1 MKKTFFI
8 LICLFTASRAF
19 AALAPNYNAYK
30 AYLKA
35 VMSAKAGA
43 YDAAVKEYEKVISL
57 DPSAVSAYMELM
69 YLNWQAGNKK
79 RAFEIA
85 EKIDLL
91 DGKNPK
97 TTNYMA
103 TFYLVANQPDKAK
116 DFLNKTLELDPDNE
130 TATVYLAAYY
140 YADNKLEKSAEY
152 WNKFL
157 KQQPDSATGYLQL
170 GLVQEKLG
178 MSEEALAS
186 YERVISIK
194 PEAKEAYL
202 SKARIYE
209 ATGRIKLAVA
219 EYEKYIEVFPDN
231 FYVLMYLGKCYFE
244 DGRYDGAQEAFARS
258 KKGLSGQDAQTAS
271 YWLGLVYA
279 KMGNIAK
286 AAQEFEPLF
295 AKQPANASLA
305 ARLGYYYSLLRRYS
319 KAEKKFR
326 CAQQA
331 DPLNHEIFYLQ
342 GLNYTDWGKY
352 DKAVK
357 SFEKAVSLNPEF
369 DDAYFFL
376 GSAFDKKGD
385 FESARKAFL
394 RALEINPDHCA
405 AMNYLGYSYA
415 DKNINLA
422 EAEKLLERAVA
433 LEPRNGAFLD
443 SLGWLYYRQEKYEQ
457 AKKYMIL
464 AANLSRDPL
473 ICEHLGDVY
482 VELGKLNDA
491 WIAYALSCD
500 FAGEKSA
507 RRKLEMVRAKLS
519 DKDFYN
525 LSLLRAESN
534 YKKLTSFKAGYK
546 MKMNVRGYNVRAYI
560 PFAYI
565 KGEKVRIDIP
575 GKFSPGGGAIN
586 INDGNVSFEPEAV
599 EERLPEEF
607 GGLINFAAGIFSEDF
622 FRQFKDRALM
632 RKGKMITYSYGGYE
646 LVLNA
651 ETGLVEKI
659 AKDGFSVQPAEY
671 KAFFSAKIPY
681 VVKAASKKLKLKGR
695 FEAVSVSASG
705 TGVKKENKEIYDKN
719 IEKTLNDENQNFGA
733 GEN

>member
-1 MKKTFFI
+1 MKKTVFI

-19 AALAPNYNAYK
+19 SASAPNYNAYK
-30 AYLKA
+30 AYIKA
-35 VMSAKAGA
+35 VIAAKSGA
-43 YDAAVKEYEKVISL
+43 YDAARKEYEKVISL
-57 DPSAVSAYMELM
+57 DPSAVAAYMELM
-69 YLNWQAGNKK
+69 HLNWQAGNTK

-85 EKIDLL
+85 EKIDSL
-91 DGKNPK
+91 DGNNPK
-97 TTNYMA
+97 TTNYIA
-103 TFYLVANQPDKAK
+103 TFYLVANRPDKAK
-116 DFLNKTLELDPDNE
+116 AFLNKTLELDPDNE

-157 KQQPDSATGYLQL
+157 KQQPDSAIGYLQL

-186 YERVISIK
+186 YDRVISIK

-209 ATGRIKLAVA
+209 NTGRIKFAVA
-219 EYEKYIEVFPDN
+219 EYEKYMEVFPDN
-231 FYVLMYLGKCYFE
+231 LYVLMYLGKCYFE
-244 DGRYDGAQEAFARS
+244 DGQNAKAQEAFARA
-258 KKGLSGQDAQTAS
+258 KKGLSGRDAQTAS

-279 KMGNIAK
+279 EAGNIAK
-286 AAQEFEPLF
+286 AAQEFELLF
-295 AKQPANASLA
+295 AKQPDNTSLA
-305 ARLGYYYSLLRRYS
+305 ARLGYYYSLLKRYS

-326 CAQQA
+326 YALQA
-331 DPLNHEIFYLQ
+331 EPLNHEIFYLQ
-342 GLNYTDWGKY
+342 GLNYIDWGKY
-352 DKAVK
+352 GKAVK

-385 FESARKAFL
+385 FENARKAFL
-394 RALEINPDHCA
+394 RALEINPEHCA
-405 AMNYLGYSYA
+405 SMNYLGYSYA
-415 DKNINLA
+415 DKNINLD

-433 LEPRNGAFLD
+433 LDPRNGAFLD
-443 SLGWLYYRQEKYEQ
+443 SLGWLYYRQGKYEQ

-500 FAGEKSA
+500 FAGEESA
-507 RRKLEMVRAKLS
+507 RRKLEMVRKKLS
-519 DKDFYN
+519 EKDFYN

-534 YKKLTSFKAGYK
+534 YKKLISFKAGYK
-546 MKMNVRGYNVRAYI
+546 MKMNVRGYNIRAYI

-575 GKFSPGGGAIN
+575 GKFVHGGAAIY
-586 INDGNVSFEPEAV
+586 INDGNIAFEPKAV
-599 EERLPEEF
+599 EEQLPEEF
-607 GGLINFAAGIFSEDF
+607 GGLINFAAGIFSKDF
-622 FRQFKDRALM
+622 FRQFKDCALT
-632 RKGKMITYSYGGYE
+632 RKGQTITYSYGGYE

-651 ETGLVEKI
+651 ENGLVEEI
-659 AKDGFSVQPAEY
+659 AKDGFSVKPAEY
-671 KAFFSAKIPY
+671 KTFFSAKIPY
-681 VVKAASKKLKLKGR
+681 AVKAASKKLKFRGR

-705 TGVKKENKEIYDKN
+705 PGAKKENKKNYDKN
-719 IEKTLNDENQNFGA
+719 IEKTLSDENQNFGA
-733 GEN
+733 CEN